1 MPDNNLTIITTHVNA
16 DFDALASMLAA
27 QKLYP
32 GSLIVFPGSHEKT
45 LRNFFIKSMVYL
57 FNMADVKE
65 IVFSNVKRLVLVDT
79 RQPVRIGRL
88 SSLLKRSDL
97 EIHIYDHHPDMANDI
112 KGHYEVIRPTG
123 ATVSILTGI
132 LREREIRISSDEATI
147 MCLGIY
153 EDTGSFNFPS
163 TTEEDFIAAAYL
175 LSKGANLNIISN
187 LIAREINSEQV
198 GLLNDMI
205 QASSFYNINGIE
217 VVITIISTENYV
229 PDFAFLVQK
238 MIKMENLNAIFA
250 IARMEEKIYVVA
262 RSRIDEVDV
271 GAVVSSLGGG
281 GHTFAA
287 AATIKNMTPAQT
299 EHKLLESLHKTVKP
313 QRLAKDLMSSPAIM
327 IGPDVTCRDANNAL
341 TRYNINAL
349 LVAEKTAGKDEL
361 LGCIT
366 RQVIEKAI
374 YHNLDHVPVKEYMS
388 TEPVTVEPDAD
399 IFEIQKKIIESK
411 QRILPVINND
421 KVAGIITRTNLLNI
435 LVRQS
440 QQTAAN
446 LPEPALRESIQART
460 KNIVKFMNERLSE
473 RILGILRDIGRDAA
487 EIGYG
492 AFIVGG
498 FVRDLFLYR
507 PNEDLDIV
515 IEGDGIAFAKRYAE
529 TVGARINAYKKFGTA
544 VIIFPDGFKIDVASA
559 RMEYYKFPAALPIV
573 EMSSIRLDIFRRDF
587 TINTLAVQLNPEKFG
602 ILIDFFAARKDI
614 KEKAI
619 RVLHNLSFVEDPTR
633 VFRAIRFEQRF
644 GFSIGKLTSRLIENA
659 VKMNFFKRL
668 SGKRV
673 FAELRQI
680 LEEENPAPAIIRL
693 NDYGLLG
700 VIHPGIELNK
710 ELIELFNS
718 VKKVL
723 SWYDLLFIEE
733 SYMKWVV
740 YFLTL
745 IRSCN
750 KRISGRICTRFEI
763 TPRFMR
769 IFCNERFGADKCLLW
784 LERNLPVQNS
794 VVYKSLSGFNTEIIL
809 YMMAATKLESVKKAI
824 SHYFARLRHTDILIT
839 GKDLKAMELESGPI
853 YREIMQAVLDAKL
866 NGELKTLNDELTYAR
881 KYVSKLRSN
890 SNSCD
895 DNSSSVCRDRS

>member
-1 MPDNNLTIITTHVNA
+1 LPDNNLTIITTHVNA

-32 GSLIVFPGSHEKT
+32 GSLIVFPASREKNI
-45 LRNFFIKSMVYL
+45 RNFFIKSMAYL
-57 FNMADVKE
+57 FNMADIKE
-65 IVFSNVKRLVLVDT
+65 IALSNVKRLVLVDT
-79 RQPVRIGRL
+79 RQPGRIGRL

-112 KGHYEVIRPTG
+112 KGHYEVVRQTG
-123 ATVSILTGI
+123 AAVSILTGI
-132 LREREIRISSDEATI
+132 LREKEISISSDEATV

-175 LSKGANLNIISN
+175 LSKGANLNVISN

-205 QASSFYNINGIE
+205 QAATFYNINGIE
-217 VVITIISTENYV
+217 IAVTIISTEKYV
-229 PDFAFLVQK
+229 SDFAFLVQK

-250 IARMEEKIYVVA
+250 IARMGEKIYIVA
-262 RSRIDEVDV
+262 RSRINEVDV
-271 GAVVSSLGGG
+271 GATVTFLGGG

-287 AATIKNMTPAQT
+287 AATIKNMTLAQA
-299 EHKLLESLHKTVKP
+299 EHNLLESLYKTVKP
-313 QRLAKDLMSSPAIM
+313 KRLAKNLMSSPPIM

-349 LVAEKTAGKDEL
+349 LVAEKTAGKDKL

-374 YHNLDHVPVKEYMS
+374 YHNLDNIPVKEYMS
-388 TEPVTVEPDAD
+388 TEPVTVAPDAD

-411 QRILPVINND
+411 QRILPVIDNH
-421 KVAGIITRTNLLNI
+421 KLTGVITRTDILNI

-440 QQTAAN
+440 QETTAN
-446 LPEPALRESIQART
+446 LPEPLKEPIQART
-460 KNIVKFMNERLSE
+460 RNIVKFMNERLPE
-473 RILGILRDIGRDAA
+473 CILSVLREIGMVAA
-487 EIGYG
+487 EIGCG
-492 AFIVGG
+492 AYVVGG

-507 PNEDLDIV
+507 SNEDLDIV
-515 IEGDGIAFAKRYAE
+515 IEGDGIAFAKKYAE
-529 TVGARINAYKKFGTA
+529 RVGARFNAYKKFGTA
-544 VIIFPDGFKIDVASA
+544 VIIFPDGFKLDVASA
-559 RMEYYKFPAALPIV
+559 RMEYYKFPAALPTV
-573 EMSSIRLDIFRRDF
+573 EMSSIRLDLFRRDF

-602 ILIDFFAARKDI
+602 ILIDFFTARKDI
-614 KEKAI
+614 KEKTI
-619 RVLHNLSFVEDPTR
+619 RILHNLSFVEDPTR
-633 VFRAIRFEQRF
+633 VFRAIKFEQRF

-673 FAELRQI
+673 FVELRQI

-718 VKKVL
+718 AKKVL

-740 YFLTL
+740 YFLAL
-745 IRSCN
+745 LRSCN
-750 KRISGRICTRFEI
+750 KRISDKICTRFEI
-763 TPRFMR
+763 TPSFRR

-784 LERNLPVQNS
+784 LERNLPVQNR
-794 VVYKSLSGFNTEIIL
+794 VLYKRLSGFKTEIIL
-809 YMMAATKLESVKKAI
+809 YMMAATKLESVKKAL
-824 SHYFARLRHTDILIT
+824 SHYFTRLRYTDILIT
-839 GKDLKAMELESGPI
+839 GKDIKAMGLESGPI

-866 NGELKTLNDELTYAR
+866 NGKLKTLNDELTYAR

-895 DNSSSVCRDRS
+895 DHSSSVCRDYS

>member
-1 MPDNNLTIITTHVNA
+1 MEIKVPVKNLTIITTHVNA

-32 GSLIVFPGSHEKT
+32 GSLIVFPGSQEKNI
-45 LRNFFIKSMVYL
+45 RNFFIKSMVYL
-57 FNMADVKE
+57 FNMADIKD
-65 IVFSNVKRLVLVDT
+65 IDFSNVKRLVLVDT
-79 RQPVRIGRL
+79 KQPGRIGRL
-88 SSLLKRSDL
+88 SSLLKISDL

-132 LREREIRISSDEATI
+132 LRERGIRISSDEATI

-163 TTEEDFIAAAYL
+163 TTEEDFMTAAYL

-205 QASSFYNINGIE
+205 QASNFYNINGIE
-217 VVITIISTENYV
+217 VVVTIVSTENYV

-271 GAVVSSLGGG
+271 GAVVTSLGGG
-281 GHTFAA
+281 GHAFAA

-299 EHKLLESLHKTVKP
+299 EHNLLESLYKTVKP
-313 QRLAKDLMSSPAIM
+313 KRLAKDLMSSPPIM
-327 IGPDVTCRDANNAL
+327 TGPDVTCRDANNAL

-349 LVAEKTAGKDEL
+349 LVAEKAAGKDEL
-361 LGCIT
+361 LGYIT

-374 YHNLDHVPVKEYMS
+374 YHRLDNIPVKEYMS
-388 TEPVTVEPDAD
+388 TEMATVEPDAN

-411 QRILPVINND
+411 QRILPVIDND
-421 KVAGIITRTNLLNI
+421 KVVGIITRTNLLNI

-446 LPEPALRESIQART
+446 LPEPALKEPIPART

-473 RILGILRDIGRDAA
+473 RILSILLDIGKVAA
-487 EIGYG
+487 EIDCG
-492 AFIVGG
+492 AYVVGG

-507 PNEDLDIV
+507 SNEDLDIV

-529 TVGARINAYKKFGTA
+529 RVGARINAYKKFGTA

-573 EMSSIRLDIFRRDF
+573 EMSSIRLDLFRRDF

-644 GFSIGKLTSRLIENA
+644 SFSIGKLTSRLIENA

-673 FAELRQI
+673 FSELRQI
-680 LEEENPAPAIIRL
+680 LEEENPAHAIIRL

-700 VIHPGIELNK
+700 VIHPNIELNK

-763 TPRFMR
+763 TPRFRR

-784 LERNLPVQNS
+784 LERNLPVQNR
-794 VVYKSLSGFNTEIIL
+794 VLYKRLSGFKTELIL

-824 SHYFARLRHTDILIT
+824 SHYFTRLRYTNILIT
-839 GKDLKAMELESGPI
+839 GKDLKAMGLESGPI
-853 YREIMQAVLDAKL
+853 YREIMQAVLDARL

-881 KYVSKLRSN
+881 KYVSRFKFK
-890 SNSCD
+890 
-895 DNSSSVCRDRS
+895 

>member
-1 MPDNNLTIITTHVNA
+1 MPVKNLTIITTHVNA

-32 GSLIVFPGSHEKT
+32 GSLIVFPGSQEKNI
-45 LRNFFIKSMVYL
+45 RNFFIKSMVYL
-57 FNMADVKE
+57 FNMADIKD
-65 IVFSNVKRLVLVDT
+65 IDISNVKRLVLVDT
-79 RQPVRIGRL
+79 KQPGRIGRL
-88 SSLLKRSDL
+88 SSLLKISDL

-175 LSKGANLNIISN
+175 LSKGANLNVISN
-187 LIAREINSEQV
+187 LIAREISSEQV

-217 VVITIISTENYV
+217 VVVTTISTENYV

-250 IARMEEKIYVVA
+250 IARMEKKIYVVA

-271 GAVVSSLGGG
+271 GAVVTSLGGG

-299 EHKLLESLHKTVKP
+299 EHKLLESLYKTVKP
-313 QRLAKDLMSSPAIM
+313 KRLAKDLMSSPPIM
-327 IGPDVTCRDANNAL
+327 TGPDVTCRDANNAL

-411 QRILPVINND
+411 QRILPVIDND

-473 RILGILRDIGRDAA
+473 RILSILLDIGKVAA
-487 EIGYG
+487 EIDCG
-492 AFIVGG
+492 AYVVGG

-507 PNEDLDIV
+507 SNEDLDIV

-529 TVGARINAYKKFGTA
+529 RVGARINAYKKFGTA
-544 VIIFPDGFKIDVASA
+544 VIIFPDGFKLDVASA

-573 EMSSIRLDIFRRDF
+573 EMSSIRLDLFRRDF

-614 KEKAI
+614 KEKTI

-673 FAELRQI
+673 FVELRQI

-693 NDYGLLG
+693 NDYGLLN
-700 VIHPGIELNK
+700 VIHPNIEFNK
-710 ELIELFNS
+710 KLIELFNS
-718 VKKVL
+718 SKKVL

-733 SYMKWVV
+733 SYIKWVV
-740 YFLTL
+740 YFLAL
-745 IRSCN
+745 MRSCN

-763 TPRFMR
+763 TPRFRR

-794 VVYKSLSGFNTEIIL
+794 ILYKRLSDFKTELIL

-824 SHYFARLRHTDILIT
+824 SHYFTRLRYTNILIT
-839 GKDLKAMELESGPI
+839 GKDLKAMGLESGPI
-853 YREIMQAVLDAKL
+853 YREIMQAVLDARL

-881 KYVSKLRSN
+881 KYVSRFKFK
-890 SNSCD
+890 
-895 DNSSSVCRDRS
+895 

>member
-1 MPDNNLTIITTHVNA
+1 MQDKNLTIITTHVNA

-27 QKLYP
+27 QKLYA
-32 GSLIVFPGSHEKT
+32 GSVIVFPGSQEKN

-79 RQPVRIGRL
+79 RQPSRIGRL

-112 KGHYEVIRPTG
+112 KGNFEVIRPAG
-123 ATVSILTGI
+123 ATVSILTGLLKEKGI
-132 LREREIRISSDEATI
+132 GISSDEATV

-153 EDTGSFNFPS
+153 EDTGSFNFSS

-187 LIAREINSEQV
+187 LIEREISSEQV

-205 QASSFYNINGIE
+205 QAATFYNINGIE
-217 VVITIISTENYV
+217 VVVTSISTDNYV
-229 PDFAFLVQK
+229 SDFAFLVHK
-238 MIKMENLNAIFA
+238 MIQMENLNAIFA
-250 IARMEEKIYVVA
+250 LARMGEKIYVVA
-262 RSRIDEVDV
+262 RSRINEVDV
-271 GAVVSSLGGG
+271 GAVVIFLGGG

-287 AATIKNMTPAQT
+287 AATIKDMTLAQT
-299 EHKLLESLHKTVKP
+299 EHKLLESLYKTVKP
-313 QRLAKDLMSSPAIM
+313 KRLANDLMSSPPIM

-349 LVAEKTAGKDEL
+349 LVAEKAAGKDEL

-374 YHNLDHVPVKEYMS
+374 YHRLDDIPVKEYMS
-388 TEPVTVEPDAD
+388 TEPASVAPDAD
-399 IFEIQKKIIESK
+399 IFEIQQKIIDSK
-411 QRILPVINND
+411 QRILPVIDND
-421 KVAGIITRTNLLNI
+421 KLTGVITRTDLLNI

-440 QQTAAN
+440 QQTTAN
-446 LPEPALRESIQART
+446 LPDPLREPIQARSR
-460 KNIVKFMNERLSE
+460 NVINFMNERLSK
-473 RILGILRDIGRDAA
+473 RILDILRDIGGVAA
-487 EIGYG
+487 EIDCRAYV
-492 AFIVGG
+492 VGG

-507 PNEDLDIV
+507 SNEDIDIV
-515 IEGDGIAFAKRYAE
+515 IEGDGIAFAKRYAKK
-529 TVGARINAYKKFGTA
+529 VGARINTYKKFGTA
-544 VIIFPDGFKIDVASA
+544 VIIFPDGFKLDVASA

-573 EMSSIRLDIFRRDF
+573 EMSSIRLDLFRRDF
-587 TINTLAVQLNPEKFG
+587 TINTLAIQLTPEKFG

-644 GFSIGKLTSRLIENA
+644 DFSIGKLTSRLIKNA

-668 SGKRV
+668 RGKRL

-693 NDYGLLG
+693 NDYGLLS
-700 VIHPGIELNK
+700 VIHPDIELNK
-710 ELIELFNS
+710 KLIELFNS
-718 VKKVL
+718 AKKVL

-733 SYMKWVV
+733 SYKKWIV
-740 YFLTL
+740 YFLVL
-745 IRSCN
+745 IKSCN
-750 KRISGRICTRFEI
+750 KKISGRICTGFEL
-763 TPRFMR
+763 TLKLKKV
-769 IFCNERFGADKCLLW
+769 FCNERFAADKCLLW
-784 LERNLPVQNS
+784 LELNLPVKNS
-794 VVYKSLSGFNTEIIL
+794 ILHKQLSVFKTELIL
-809 YMMAATKLESVKKAI
+809 YMMAATKPKSVKKAI
-824 SHYFARLRHTDILIT
+824 SHYFTRLRYTDILIT
-839 GKDLKAMELESGPI
+839 GKDLKAMGLESGPI
-853 YREIMQAVLDAKL
+853 YRKIMQAVLDARL
-866 NGELKTLNDELTYAR
+866 NGKLKTLNDEMTYVK
-881 KYVSKLRSN
+881 KYVSRF
-890 SNSCD
+890 
-895 DNSSSVCRDRS
+895 